1 MLVSVKG
8 GEVKVIVDSIMRM
21 TPQRMIQ
28 EQSCAEVVCGFLER
42 TQLVVQEEVARN
54 IAQTL
59 TATVR
64 LLVRHRKSNR
74 KEIMHR
80 LKLHLTKIF
89 HYVDIYLLGFNI

>member
-64 LLVRHRKSNR
+64 LLVRHRKLNR
-74 KEIMHR
+74 KRNNALLEMTFTC
-80 LKLHLTKIF
+80 HL
-89 HYVDIYLLGFNI
+89 LLCCRMPPWL

>member
-21 TPQRMIQ
+21 APRRMTQ
-28 EQSCAEVVCGFLER
+28 QQSGAYVVYGFLER
-42 TQLVVQEEVARN
+42 TQLVVQEEAARN

-59 TATVR
+59 TATER

-74 KEIMHR
+74 KRNNASLEIA
-80 LKLHLTKIF
+80 F
-89 HYVDIYLLGFNI
+89 HYNLSLC